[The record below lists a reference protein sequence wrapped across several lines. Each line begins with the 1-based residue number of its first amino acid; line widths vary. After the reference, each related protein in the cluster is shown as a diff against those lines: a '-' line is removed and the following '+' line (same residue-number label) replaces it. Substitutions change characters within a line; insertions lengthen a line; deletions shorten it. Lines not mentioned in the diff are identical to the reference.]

1 MSSIF
6 NLSRSTLAV
15 RYASDTSG
23 TNFSADK
30 DNSRKYIGIKVIDD
44 PNKVLVASD
53 FTGLWQRYVGDIEF
67 DSWYSISDGSQ
78 ASYTLSTDNGCQQK
92 INVSSNSNGTI
103 TLTAP
108 TLSSL
113 YPTFLLEITKTG
125 TTNIQVGSTVVL
137 DTSKVGVYNLCWCW
151 NGTTTKRFLP
161 VELF

>member
-1 MSSIF
+1 MITITNSFFVI
-6 NLSRSTLAV
+6 
-15 RYASDTSG
+15 RYASDDSG
-23 TNFSADK
+23 TDFSSTPS
-30 DNSRKYIGIKVIDD
+30 NTRKYIGVKVTNNPDAVFTADD
-44 PNKVLVASD
+44 YV
-53 FTGLWQRYVGDIEF
+53 GLWQRYVGDIEF
-67 DSWYSISDGSQ
+67 DSWYSISDGNQS
-78 ASYTLSTDNGCQQK
+78 SYSLSATNGCQQK

-125 TTNIQVGSTVVL
+125 TTNIQVDSTVVL